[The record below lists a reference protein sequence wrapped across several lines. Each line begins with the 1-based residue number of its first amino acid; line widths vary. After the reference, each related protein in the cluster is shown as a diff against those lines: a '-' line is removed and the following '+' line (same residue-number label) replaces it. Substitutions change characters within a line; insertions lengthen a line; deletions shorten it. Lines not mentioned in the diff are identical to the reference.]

1 VINKKKEFC
10 MSKKSVDDILIIKS
24 SSDKSYVIDDFGKKR
39 TAIEPIIV
47 SASRSTDIPAFYS
60 DWLINRIKRGYLKWK
75 NPFNGNYSYVSFAR
89 TRLFVFWS
97 KNPQPMLNK
106 LDFFDEK
113 GYNYYFQYTLN
124 DYQAEG
130 FEPHLP
136 TTEARI
142 DTFIAL
148 SNKIGKEKVIW
159 RFDPIMVCNSLY
171 PDDVLNRIRYIG
183 DSLKGYTER
192 MVFSFIDIN
201 CYKKVKVNLGKM
213 QSELN
218 ELDKDTIDYMAR
230 GIAEL
235 NKKWGFQLGTC
246 AESVDLDKY
255 SIEHNRCIDDRLIVK
270 LFRNDPDLMRFIGLE
285 EDQLEADFLPAKY
298 SYEKLKD
305 KGQRK
310 ACGCIK
316 SKDIGQY
323 DTCPHGCIYCYANSN
338 CETATNNYH
347 QTSQKSE
354 TLL

>member
-1 VINKKKEFC
+1 
-10 MSKKSVDDILIIKS
+10 MSIDSVDDVLIAKS
-24 SSDKSYVIDDFGKKR
+24 FSDKSYIIDDFGNKQI
-39 TAIEPIIV
+39 ASEPIII

-75 NPFNGNYSYVSFAR
+75 NPFNGSFSYVSFAKSK
-89 TRLFVFWS
+89 LFVFWS

-106 LDFFDEK
+106 LSFFDEN
-113 GYNYYFQYTLN
+113 GYHYYFQYTLN
-124 DYQAEG
+124 DYQAER
-130 FEPHLP
+130 FEPNLP
-136 TTEARI
+136 PIEDRI

-148 SNKIGKEKVIW
+148 SDKIGKDKVIW
-159 RFDPIMVCNSLY
+159 RFDPIIVCESLP
-171 PDDVLNRIRYIG
+171 PDDLLKRIKDIG

-201 CYKKVKVNLGKM
+201 CYKKVKANLGKM
-213 QSELN
+213 QSEVV
-218 ELDKDTIDYMAR
+218 ELDKATIDYIAR

-235 NKKWGFQLGTC
+235 NKMWEFQLGTC

-255 SIEHNRCIDDRLIVK
+255 GIEHNRCIDDRLIVK
-270 LFRNDPDLMRFIGLE
+270 LFRDDPDLMRLIGIDE
-285 EDQLEADFLPAKY
+285 EQIEADFLPVNY
-298 SYEKLKD
+298 SYEKLID

-323 DTCPHGCIYCYANSN
+323 DTCPHGCIYCYANTN
-338 CETATNNYH
+338 HETATNNYRK
-347 QTSQKSE
+347 TSQESE